1 MQESIRQQ
9 MEENM
14 VLLINLIESK
24 KQFNETKSRKSELY
38 YNKCFNDAIN
48 KFSYIVEKHTN
59 RYKKYSNY
67 EDLFQEGLFGLTMAL
82 NKYDPNRSKNFFKFA
97 NWYIKTRVIR
107 AANKFNTINI
117 PMHVAK
123 QQKLS
128 KINELPILVD
138 KEKTPYEEMEYRQLC
153 KNIKDALKLLSD
165 IQKRVVCSFFGLGD
179 YNNNEKGSII
189 TIAKQMKMPAT
200 NVEEILKEAYAIMLK
215 SNKITG
221 FEP

>member
-1 MQESIRQQ
+1 MQENLRQQ

-14 VLLINLIESK
+14 ALLVRLIDSK
-24 KQFNETKSRKSELY
+24 KIFDGIKTKKNELH

-97 NWYIKTRVIR
+97 NWYIKTRVKR
-107 AANKFNTINI
+107 AANKFDTINI

-123 QQKLS
+123 QQKLI
-128 KINELPILVD
+128 KVADLPILVD
-138 KEKTPYEEMEYRQLC
+138 KEKTPYEEMESRQLH
-153 KNIKDALKLLSD
+153 KNIHDALELLSD
-165 IQKRVVCSFFGLGD
+165 IQKRVVCAFFGFGN
-179 YNNNEKGSII
+179 YNKNERGSII
-189 TIAKQMKMPAT
+189 TIAKQMKLPTT
-200 NVEEILKEAYAIMLK
+200 NVEEIMQEAYTIILK